1 MRSYASLSPEA
12 EFRKRFGSYG
22 FTRASVDVVV
32 SNMSIVVSKVTT
44 RCCVD
49 LTSGSMDGK
58 RIVVEV
64 SLLLIRSPAIP
75 VSASTVITVSGGD
88 KVIP

>member
-12 EFRKRFGSYG
+12 EFRKRYGSYG
-22 FTRASVDVVV
+22 FTRASVVVV
-32 SNMSIVVSKVTT
+32 NMSIVVFKVTI
-44 RCCVD
+44 RGSD
-49 LTSGSMDGK
+49 LRIHRWKAHRK
-58 RIVVEV
+58 RIV
-64 SLLLIRSPAIP
+64 STLLSGFAAVP